1 MSIPDAVGSCTSH
14 ELILEADILE
24 QNSVAGGGQ
33 CSCQRQGRWRQAVR
47 EARTQSVIHKA
58 RRENVEGCPGRRT
71 EKSNREA
78 AGCRVWGNRETNG
91 IQKPWYNKRGLG
103 CQEDQEMELK
113 ELVEA
118 LDRMHGEDH
127 KAKLHKAWGTGAH

>member
-1 MSIPDAVGSCTSH
+1 MGSCTSH

-47 EARTQSVIHKA
+47 EARTQSAIHKA
-58 RRENVEGCPGRRT
+58 RMWRAALGEEQRRAIG
-71 EKSNREA
+71 SQA
-78 AGCRVWGNRETNG
+78 AGCGVWGNRETNG

-127 KAKLHKAWGTGAH
+127 KAELHKAWGTGAH